1 MAEDDDTS
9 RFDSGEPSLDEYL
22 RKRALGNHVQGASR
36 CFVTC
41 GDGRVVGYYAL
52 ASASV
57 QHGGVT
63 GKVRRNMPDP
73 IPVILLSRL
82 AVDRK
87 EQGSGLGKNLLRDAI
102 LRSVDASEIIGVRTL
117 LVHAL
122 NDTARA
128 FYAHFDFE
136 PSTTDPLHLLLLIK
150 DARPWSVAD
159 LPAPGGTARGGK
171 HYRVAAPL
179 CLAGGSCCGT
189 AVAARQ

>member
-1 MAEDDDTS
+1 MSGYSLPRPIAENDDTS
-9 RFDSGEPSLDEYL
+9 QFDSGEASIEDYL
-22 RKRALGNHVQGASR
+22 RRRALANHVQGGSR

-41 GDGRVVGYYAL
+41 RDRRVVGYYAL

-57 QHGGVT
+57 QHSDVT

-73 IPVILLSRL
+73 VPVILLSRL

-102 LRSVDASEIIGVRTL
+102 LRSVEASDLIGVRAV

-122 NDTARA
+122 DDTARA

-136 PSTTDPLHLLLLIK
+136 PSPTDPLHLLLLIK
-150 DARPWSVAD
+150 NARA
-159 LPAPGGTARGGK
+159 LI
-171 HYRVAAPL
+171 
-179 CLAGGSCCGT
+179 GS
-189 AVAARQ
+189 